1 MVLLVKIGFLILPV
15 RIGLL
20 WCCQWELGFWC
31 YQWELGF
38 WLIICRGF
46 ESWVLIIGLN
56 PIDKIALPWIWI
68 MGFNYRVESH
78 WQNSITMNLNH
89 GLWLWTWIMD
99 LNSIDK
105 IIFAMYLNYGFFFS
119 NIAKHKN
126 SWALERMRF

>member
-1 MVLLVKIGFLILPV
+1 M
-15 RIGLL
+15 
-20 WCCQWELGFWC
+20 
-31 YQWELGF
+31 GF

-68 MGFNYRVESH
+68 MGFDYRVESH
-78 WQNSITMNLNH
+78 WQNSIAMNLNH

-105 IIFAMYLNYGFFFS
+105 IVLPCVWIMGFDYVFESWALIMNFNSIDKIFFPYIWIMDFS
-119 NIAKHKN
+119 NIAKYKN
-126 SWALERMRF
+126 SWTLEKNGILTCSIK